1 MLIYSLTYRNIIFLN
16 LVLTKYT
23 LIEYILSTRRLNVL
37 TKLFSS
43 TRAELLSLFFNNP
56 DDRFYLREIARHIG
70 KDAAGIKRELDNL
83 VKVGLLAKEKR
94 GVQKYYFANQG
105 SPVYSEMRGLIFKT
119 TGAQGA
125 MKTSLSRLKGVHAAF
140 IYGSYAKGSEKEER
154 GINLMVIGQANITEL
169 NDTVM
174 SLEEKLKRDIDY
186 LVFDEQEYRKRKE
199 SKDPFIR
206 EIIKG
211 KKVFLVG
218 KEDDL

>member
-1 MLIYSLTYRNIIFLN
+1 M
-16 LVLTKYT
+16 
-23 LIEYILSTRRLNVL
+23 L

-43 TRAELLSLFFNNP
+43 TRAELLGLFFNNP

-83 VKVGLLAKEKR
+83 VKIGLLAKEKR
-94 GVQKYYFANQG
+94 GVQKYYFANKN
-105 SPVYSEMRGLIFKT
+105 SPIFAEMKGLIFKT

-125 MKTSLSRLKGVHAAF
+125 MKTSLSRLKGVQVAF
-140 IYGSYAKGSEKEER
+140 IYGSYARGSEKDDSN
-154 GINLMVIGQANITEL
+154 INLMVIGQANITEL
-169 NDTVM
+169 NDMVM
-174 SLEEKLKRDIDY
+174 NLEDKLKRDIDY

-206 EIIKG
+206 ELLKG
-211 KKVFLVG
+211 KKIFLVG